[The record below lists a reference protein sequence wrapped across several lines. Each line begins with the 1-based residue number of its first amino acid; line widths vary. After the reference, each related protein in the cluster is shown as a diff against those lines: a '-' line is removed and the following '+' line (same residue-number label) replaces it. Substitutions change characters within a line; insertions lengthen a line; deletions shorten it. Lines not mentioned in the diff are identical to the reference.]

1 MSDGIDQRFSRL
13 RAARSITTRELAV
26 VTGLAHAD
34 LVRLENGAQRR
45 LAPDLLRHLAE
56 YFNTTEEYLESGA
69 EPSPAALRAG
79 FLHEYDRLA
88 PAAHQALKLAPIQAR
103 VEAILQ
109 FFERSYPTLLD
120 FPQMA
125 ARLGYTPAS
134 LADVLKGAAPLQ
146 SHLLRLLASYAGLPL
161 DFLIRGDF
169 FGGVAQEERGV
180 DPARLSEYYQ
190 VVQAA
195 IDAGVSPRALRKAV
209 QILAIG
215 DRAET

>member
-1 MSDGIDQRFSRL
+1 MSEGIDLRFSRL
-13 RAARSITTRELAV
+13 RAARSVTTRELAV
-26 VTGLAHAD
+26 VTGLAHTD
-34 LVRLENGAQRR
+34 LIRLESGSRRR
-45 LAPDLLRHLAE
+45 LSPDLLRHLAE
-56 YFNTTEEYLESGA
+56 YFNTTEEYLAAGA
-69 EPSPAALRAG
+69 EPAPAALRAG
-79 FLHEYDRLA
+79 FLREYDRLTPSA
-88 PAAHQALKLAPIQAR
+88 RQALKLAPIQAR

-109 FFERSYPTLLD
+109 FLERSYPTLLD
-120 FPQMA
+120 FSQMA

-146 SHLLRLLASYAGLPL
+146 SHLLRLLASHAGLPL

-169 FGGVAQEERGV
+169 FGGVAQDELGV

-195 IDAGVSPRALRKAV
+195 IAAGVSPGALRKAV

-215 DRAET
+215 DRTGL